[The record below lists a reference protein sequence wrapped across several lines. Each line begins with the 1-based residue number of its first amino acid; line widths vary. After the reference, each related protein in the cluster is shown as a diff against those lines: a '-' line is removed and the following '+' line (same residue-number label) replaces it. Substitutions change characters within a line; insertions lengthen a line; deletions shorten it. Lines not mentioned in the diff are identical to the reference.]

1 VGWTLKGAE
10 REMRKPLERQFR
22 IVSNFAC
29 LNLLNT
35 ELRQHGRRIDLLSD
49 FSDLVAWLRAVGVL
63 SNSEAREAETR
74 WTGTAEGES
83 AFAAAI
89 DLRAAL
95 RTLAERL
102 AQGKPVSDAAVDV
115 INRVLASRPSHRRLV
130 RDGQAFRTLLVPQAA
145 KAIHLLAPVAE
156 SAADLLEHGEPSLI
170 KSCENPSCVLYFYDT
185 TKNRS
190 RRWCSM
196 EVCGSR
202 IKAATYYRRKR
213 ASQAKAAATTPV
225 RAAKRP
231 D

>member
-1 VGWTLKGAE
+1 
-10 REMRKPLERQFR
+10 M
-22 IVSNFAC
+22 
-29 LNLLNT
+29 
-35 ELRQHGRRIDLLSD
+35 
-49 FSDLVAWLRAVGVL
+49 GVL

-95 RTLAERL
+95 RTLAT
-102 AQGKPVSDAAVDV
+102 VDV
-115 INRVLASRPSHRRLV
+115 INGVLASRPSHRRLV
-130 RDGQAFRTLLVPQAA
+130 RDGQAFRTRLVPQAA

-156 SAADLLEHGEPSLI
+156 SAADLLEHGQPSLI

-213 ASQAKAAATTPV
+213 ASQAKAATTTPV